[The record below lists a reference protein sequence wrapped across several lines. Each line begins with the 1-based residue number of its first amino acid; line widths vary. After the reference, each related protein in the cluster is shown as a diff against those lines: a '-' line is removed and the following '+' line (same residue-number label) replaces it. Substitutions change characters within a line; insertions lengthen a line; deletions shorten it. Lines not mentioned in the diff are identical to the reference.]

1 MDLLV
6 DAIKEMVSQF
16 IIDMMELIT
25 GVFTDLLSC
34 NLSLFEELFSVVG
47 GLYQNVIV
55 PMGIAILLMILVW
68 QLFKSMFGNKLG
80 VNAEEPIELL
90 GRSAICLFFVV
101 GSKPLVNYVLKI
113 AGTPYQ
119 WVMGTEIKVQSFS
132 EYVSALEG
140 ITAPLG
146 LGTISI
152 AILMLIM
159 QFVVAWNYFKMLFVI
174 AERYVLLGVFSYT
187 APLAFATGGS
197 KSTNNILASWAKM
210 FGGQVVLI
218 ILNAWCMKMFLSGY
232 GNMMA
237 SGYGFTKFFVA
248 TLCLV
253 GFCKITFK
261 LDSYMAA
268 LGVNLGR
275 PSPGIGAMGAAMM
288 AQRMFSQAGRSYAG
302 TEADSGGSTNSSSDM
317 GSTDAMAN
325 GFTGPIPMNPTGGNM
340 PDLET
345 LFPQGDFDTE
355 APENTSERTNR
366 SGSSDARSTHS
377 ESVLD
382 EVGMGNFGE
391 NSDYTNLANETD
403 LHAGSSYAEE
413 NTSEKETVQVGTLP
427 DFTDNKDE
435 TGMDLNSGGIPDYS
449 EVNSNLSDNEIDMT
463 GMNSQE
469 QGYSGTVQNPGMDGS
484 YASQTSLEFEKD
496 VATGEQAVSG
506 NQTLY
511 GEGTGFGNDNGI
523 LGELG
528 EYPVEDTNAF
538 TDAPEQSMELAGG
551 SLGEMDYKADG
562 ISKEPVYEAAHGFQ
576 STQTDCFSFENG
588 KELSGETSGSS
599 APAKRETAA
608 SDVGVLE
615 ELGNGN
621 LVDPMPDGGTIG
633 DSGFS
638 NSSSSGTPDYKER
651 EHTNGSLE
659 SGDTLSDIADGNNLL
674 DRMQNEGTI
683 SGMNTE
689 HGLDIP
695 GEKVPVAG
703 NSDSLF
709 SEEAFIP
716 AVGEAEDDIYSEQE
730 NESFSERQ
738 DTFSND
744 FSNQMG
750 TIRLESPMNMD
761 ILHHPPRIREVPKS
775 KSELKNRSQKEFG
788 SKDIWEE

>member
-1 MDLLV
+1 
-6 DAIKEMVSQF
+6 
-16 IIDMMELIT
+16 
-25 GVFTDLLSC
+25 
-34 NLSLFEELFSVVG
+34 
-47 GLYQNVIV
+47 
-55 PMGIAILLMILVW
+55 
-68 QLFKSMFGNKLG
+68 
-80 VNAEEPIELL
+80 
-90 GRSAICLFFVV
+90 
-101 GSKPLVNYVLKI
+101 
-113 AGTPYQ
+113 
-119 WVMGTEIKVQSFS
+119 
-132 EYVSALEG
+132 
-140 ITAPLG
+140 
-146 LGTISI
+146 
-152 AILMLIM
+152 
-159 QFVVAWNYFKMLFVI
+159 
-174 AERYVLLGVFSYT
+174 
-187 APLAFATGGS
+187 
-197 KSTNNILASWAKM
+197 
-210 FGGQVVLI
+210 
-218 ILNAWCMKMFLSGY
+218 
-232 GNMMA
+232 
-237 SGYGFTKFFVA
+237 
-248 TLCLV
+248 
-253 GFCKITFK
+253 
-261 LDSYMAA
+261 
-268 LGVNLGR
+268 
-275 PSPGIGAMGAAMM
+275 
-288 AQRMFSQAGRSYAG
+288 
-302 TEADSGGSTNSSSDM
+302 
-317 GSTDAMAN
+317 MAN

-761 ILHHPPRIREVPKS
+761 TLHHPPRIREVPKS